1 MRLAG
6 PVRIIVVLLTV
17 GLTWIIAGV
26 ILGTQNGIPRL
37 QQIMGGSDV
46 VSTAAWLTVS
56 VHAHSTESQDFHY
69 REPPNPRPRKYKCGL
84 PQPCPEKH
92 FAFRVVSG
100 AANVIG
106 PKICFEDKML
116 ISSVQNNVGRGLNI
130 ALVNGVNGE
139 LIEAKTFDMWDG
151 DVSELLNFLRPI
163 HEGTLVLLAS
173 YDDPATKMNEDA
185 RKMFIE
191 LGSSS
196 IKEVAFR
203 DSWVFVGAKGVQDKS
218 PFEQLV
224 KNSKNSNKYEGWPE
238 AVELEGCVPHRTLDL
253 E

>member
-17 GLTWIIAGV
+17 GLTWILAGI
-26 ILGTQNGIPRL
+26 ILGTQNGFPRL
-37 QQIMGGSDV
+37 QQFMGGSEV
-46 VSTAAWLTVS
+46 VSTAARMSLQT
-56 VHAHSTESQDFHY
+56 TK
-69 REPPNPRPRKYKCGL
+69 PPVRNRSISDPRPRKYKCGL

-116 ISSVQNNVGRGLNI
+116 MSSVQNNVGRGLNI

-151 DVSELLNFLRPI
+151 DVSELLNFLRPL

-185 RKMFIE
+185 RKMFSG

-218 PFEQLV
+218 PFEQHI
-224 KNSKNSNKYEGWPE
+224 KNSKSNNKYEGWPE
-238 AVELEGCVPHRTLDL
+238 AVELEGCVPQRTLDL

>member
-17 GLTWIIAGV
+17 GLTWILAGI
-26 ILGTQNGIPRL
+26 ILGTQNGFPRL
-37 QQIMGGSDV
+37 QQITGGSDV
-46 VSTAAWLTVS
+46 TSTA
-56 VHAHSTESQDFHY
+56 D
-69 REPPNPRPRKYKCGL
+69 PRPRKYKCGL

-106 PKICFEDKML
+106 PKICFEDKMVM
-116 ISSVQNNVGRGLNI
+116 SSVQNNVGRGLNI

-139 LIEAKTFDMWDG
+139 LLEAKSFDMWDG
-151 DVSELLNFLRPI
+151 DVSELLNFLRPL

-185 RKMFIE
+185 RKMFNE

-196 IKEVAFR
+196 AKDVAFR

-218 PFEQLV
+218 PFEQLT
-224 KNSKNSNKYEGWPE
+224 KNSKSSNKYEGWPE
-238 AVELEGCVPHRTLDL
+238 AVELEGCVPQRTLDL